1 MQAAAP
7 GAETLPMSHDG
18 LQAQLG
24 HEFSDPSL
32 LRQALTHR
40 SYGQPHNERLEFLGD
55 SVLNCVVAA
64 LLFRTYET
72 LDEGD
77 LSRVRANLVRQQS
90 LYEIAQRLGLRD
102 RKSVV

>member
-1 MQAAAP
+1 
-7 GAETLPMSHDG
+7 MSHDG

-24 HEFSDPSL
+24 HEFSNPSL

-64 LLFRTYET
+64 LLFRTYEG

-90 LYEIAQRLGLRD
+90 LYEIAQRLG
-102 RKSVV
+102 